1 MTRTRRRS
9 SSSGQWPVV
18 WSAAVVVLAV
28 GFGIANAEAA
38 TPIEDADELQQLC
51 DLGDSEIDTDDSEQ
65 RQDFHERRRQAIHDV
80 FEIELS
86 GLDGD
91 VVDYDRVSGLLTIS
105 GFRHYRPFDGGPALR
120 FRNGGI
126 LSFEF
131 DEQRA
136 HDLMARMRMETVTLR
151 VGVAAI
157 AHGDYDT
164 DFCPTVDDDPGR
176 RLDVDLLYAR
186 LVDTESSVD
195 DGGQVLASYQTQFG
209 HQWALRNER
218 AFINTVGPGVPQ
230 VEISHFQWRP
240 VGQEWGDDFDDEQRP
255 DELDDVESELR
266 TEVER
271 ILYPCYLQALSTN
284 ASLQGAIVVEI
295 PCQSGVEIE
304 ARFLMDTIREYP
316 IRHCFQERLDRLDAL
331 TEAIDIDAVDA
342 LKATI
347 LLRRN

>member
-1 MTRTRRRS
+1 MTRSRHRQTGTGPWS
-9 SSSGQWPVV
+9 AV
-18 WSAAVVVLAV
+18 WVAAAVVCVV
-28 GFGIANAEAA
+28 GVGVVNAEAA
-38 TPIEDADELQQLC
+38 TPIEDADGLQELC
-51 DLGDSEIDTDDSEQ
+51 ELGDSEVETDDSQQ
-65 RQDFHERRRQAIHDV
+65 RQEFHERRRQAIHDV

-86 GLDGD
+86 ELDGD

-120 FRNGGI
+120 FRNGTI

-136 HDLMARMRMETVTLR
+136 HDLMAQMRMGTVTLR

-164 DFCPTVDDDPGR
+164 DFCPAVDDDPGR

-186 LVDTESSVD
+186 IVDTESSVD
-195 DGGQVLASYQTQFG
+195 DGGEVLATYQTRFG
-209 HQWALRNER
+209 HQWALRNES
-218 AFINTVGPGVPQ
+218 ALIDAVGLGVPQ

-240 VGQEWGDDFDDEQRP
+240 TGQSWGDEFDDEERP
-255 DELDDVESELR
+255 DGLDDVESELR

-295 PCQSGVEIE
+295 PCQSGVDIE